1 MKIERVEVFGVEVP
15 LVGEYK
21 NAYKSKSI
29 QRSAIV
35 RITATGGAIGLGNI
49 DPSPG
54 YSMETIEASL
64 TMLQTK
70 LAGLVVGMDPT
81 NVHRILHKIESAVE
95 GYHDAK
101 AAIEMACVDLT
112 ARVCGVP
119 VYTYLGGAV
128 KDRLLFNAWIGILP
142 PDEAAALALAG
153 QEADP
158 LERPVGGRRGEVG
171 LVLNVVPD
179 AQRDGEELVAD
190 ALVVLERIKATAPL
204 RPPVTILQSKV
215 EPRPAEWSQAKIR
228 LLEAP
233 HPQRRYKGHRPFMLA
248 GL

>member
-128 KDRLLFNAWIGILP
+128 
-142 PDEAAALALAG
+142 
-153 QEADP
+153 
-158 LERPVGGRRGEVG
+158 
-171 LVLNVVPD
+171 
-179 AQRDGEELVAD
+179 
-190 ALVVLERIKATAPL
+190 
-204 RPPVTILQSKV
+204 
-215 EPRPAEWSQAKIR
+215 
-228 LLEAP
+228 
-233 HPQRRYKGHRPFMLA
+233 
-248 GL
+248 